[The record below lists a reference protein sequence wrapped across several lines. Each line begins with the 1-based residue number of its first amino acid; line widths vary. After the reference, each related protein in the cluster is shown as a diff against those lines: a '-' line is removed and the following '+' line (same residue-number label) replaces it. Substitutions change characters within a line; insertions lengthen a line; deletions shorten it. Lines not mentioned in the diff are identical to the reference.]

1 MVKSHKPIGTI
12 SSVNNLSL
20 TALLHHNTPADGDGG
35 TGPAKACRLGSYVVL
50 PEADRSVIGSI
61 TAVRHHGPHP
71 GEGKKEGDRAS
82 IDEIEVQLIGTVR
95 DGRFERSVSSYP
107 LVGGPVQIPEAED
120 LKKIFSVYHEKGF
133 SPGTIS
139 TLEEERI
146 YLDPN
151 KFFAKHIALF
161 GSTGSG
167 KSCTASSILQKVNK
181 FENTHVILLDLH
193 GEYEHAF
200 KENGNIIKITE
211 LELPY
216 WLMNFDELVET
227 FIDENDPS
235 AHNQIMVMKEA
246 VQDSKRGKNS
256 ALKEFLTIDTPVYF
270 DFLEVSG
277 RMKTLDTE
285 RTLAGKEGPFYGQ
298 FTRFLVRL
306 ESKLTDKRYA
316 FMFRPQIFKS
326 TETLVPLLTKLFG
339 LDTRKQITVI
349 DLSRVPFDVINVLVS
364 LLGRVIFDFNLWN
377 KARQDFPVLIVF
389 EEAHT
394 YLSMTGRSSAAR
406 KTVERIAKE
415 GRKYG
420 VSCLIISQRPSEI
433 SETITAQCN
442 NFIAMRLLN
451 PHDQNYVRKLVPDSL
466 ANVIDV
472 LPTLRQ
478 GEAFF
483 IGDAV
488 PVPVRVMI
496 DMPSPEPASGD
507 IKFYEKWQKRSAVT
521 VVEEV
526 VNNWWKQIR
535 T

>member
-1 MVKSHKPIGTI
+1 MAKSQKQIGTI
-12 SSVNNLSL
+12 SAVSNLSL
-20 TALLHHNTPADGDGG
+20 TALLLRDALPEG
-35 TGPAKACRLGSYVVL
+35 TGGSPSATACRLGSYVAL
-50 PEADRSVIGSI
+50 PEGDRTVIGSI
-61 TAVRHHGPHP
+61 VAVRRAGFSSP
-71 GEGKKEGDRAS
+71 EDGKDGNRPPVH
-82 IDEIEVQLIGTVR
+82 EIEIQLIGTVR
-95 DGRFERSVSSYP
+95 NERFERSVSSYP
-107 LVGGPVQIPEAED
+107 LIGGPVYLPESED
-120 LKKIFSVYHEKGF
+120 LKKIFSIYRENGF

-139 TLEEERI
+139 ILEEERI

-167 KSCTASSILQKVNK
+167 KSCTASSILQKVSR

-193 GEYEHAF
+193 GEYAPAF
-200 KENGNIIKITE
+200 KENGNIIRITE

-235 AHNQIMVMKEA
+235 ANNQMMVMKEA
-246 VQDSKRGKNS
+246 ILDSKRGKNH
-256 ALKEFLTIDTPVYF
+256 ALREFLTIDTPVFF
-270 DFLEVSG
+270 DFLEVSA
-277 RMKTLDTE
+277 RMRSLDTE
-285 RTLAGKEGPFYGQ
+285 RTLGGKEGPFYGQ

-306 ESKLTDKRYA
+306 ESKLSDKRYE
-316 FMFRPQIFKS
+316 FLFRPQNFKS
-326 TETLVPLLTKLFG
+326 TDTLVPLLTRLFG
-339 LDTRKQITVI
+339 LDGGKQVTVI

-394 YLSMTGRSSAAR
+394 YLSMTGRSAAAR

-420 VSCLIISQRPSEI
+420 VSCLIVSQRPSEI

-466 ANVIDV
+466 ANVIDI

-488 PVPVRVMI
+488 AVPVRVMI
-496 DMPSPEPASGD
+496 DMPSPVPASGD
-507 IKFYEKWQKRSAVT
+507 IKFYEKWQKRGAET
-521 VVEEV
+521 VVTEV
-526 VNNWWKQIR
+526 VDNWWKQIR